1 MLWGLIIGMKSL
13 EKFKK
18 SLSNSRNSLCLLRGV
33 VVLVGGIV
41 AIGMVVDGSLIS
53 VFHVTDLSPTS
64 LCGDTAVVHR

>member
-1 MLWGLIIGMKSL
+1 MLWGLIIETKSL

-53 VFHVTDLSPTS
+53 GSHTTDLSPTS
-64 LCGDTAVVHR
+64 FCGGRAVSHR